1 LVAPARDEARSAGR
15 RNDARSTNR
24 QERRWQSSRQSRRAI
39 ERDGTEQRRDADD
52 AVRSGNLGERRWERD
67 GDQGWGWG
75 HERGDGYSRD
85 DGRRAFGRG
94 SREETFGRS
103 AREGERVTTRG
114 GRDRDRVIER
124 EPAISRSPRDHSGIF
139 GLFRNDW

>member
-1 LVAPARDEARSAGR
+1 LGDSPRGETRTSSR
-15 RNDARSTNR
+15 QNDARTTSR
-24 QERRWQSSRQSRRAI
+24 HERRNSHQARRAI
-39 ERDGTEQRRDADD
+39 ERDGAEQG
-52 AVRSGNLGERRWERD
+52 RSSDERRWERD

-75 HERGDGYSRD
+75 RERGDGYSREYSRD

-103 AREGERVTTRG
+103 AREEERVITRG
-114 GRDRDRVIER
+114 GRGRDRAIER
-124 EPAISRSPRDHSGIF
+124 EPATSRSQRDDGGFF